1 MAVANIIDNRSNKY
15 NVHAGLCIVEPSSND
30 NRIKDATYF
39 EPMDEYVSSYY
50 EKYNMTINQ
59 LIDEFQEIDDN
70 VTLFLYD
77 GE

>member
-1 MAVANIIDNRSNKY
+1 MTVANIIDNRSNKY
-15 NVHAGLCIVEPSSND
+15 NVHVGLCIIEPSSND
-30 NRIKDATYF
+30 NAIKGATHFHDVENAVYA
-39 EPMDEYVSSYY
+39 YH

-59 LIDEFQEIDDN
+59 LIVEFQEIDDN